1 LTSFGL
7 LLKTITSP
15 LNINYKHLNTK
26 EMKQYILE
34 TFAILLGILLISL
47 TSYLFGFET
56 TTITA
61 LGFIMGKLLI
71 NDINK

>member
-1 LTSFGL
+1 
-7 LLKTITSP
+7 
-15 LNINYKHLNTK
+15 LNTNYKHLNTK
-26 EMKQYILE
+26 KMKQYILE

>member
-1 LTSFGL
+1 
-7 LLKTITSP
+7 
-15 LNINYKHLNTK
+15 
-26 EMKQYILE
+26 MKQYILE